1 VDAPGHSTPDRATRP
16 SGGQTGAVLR
26 IGLTGGIG
34 AGKSTVAATLT
45 ELGAV
50 VIDAD
55 QIAREVV
62 EPGTEGLAEV
72 VAAFGE
78 QVLDADGALD
88 RPALGRVVFGDDAK
102 RRQLNAIL
110 HPRIGARTAELVA
123 EADDDAVVVHDVPL
137 LVENGMGAAF
147 ALVVVVDAPVDVRVT
162 RLADTRGMTVEDA
175 RARMAAQA
183 DEAARRAAADVWL
196 DNAGAAGALREQ
208 VERLWNERLVPFA
221 ENVEHGWAVPVP
233 TDVVA
238 PADDREL
245 VGRRL
250 AARLAV
256 AGGESVR
263 RVEHVGP
270 GAVPGL
276 PAPAVVDLLV
286 EADRPGDDL
295 AAALATAGFPA
306 TGPGRHGSADPAR
319 PARVLVLDAEDRRQA
334 EQARSIV
341 ESRDLARDDPE
352 RVAADPDAVR
362 AEVAL
367 PA

>member
-1 VDAPGHSTPDRATRP
+1 M
-16 SGGQTGAVLR
+16 LR
-26 IGLTGGIG
+26 LGLTGGIG
-34 AGKSTVAATLT
+34 AGKSTVAETLT
-45 ELGAV
+45 DLGAV

-55 QIAREVV
+55 RIAREVV

-78 QVLDADGALD
+78 GVLDAEGGLD
-88 RPALGRVVFGDDAK
+88 RPALGRIVFGDDA
-102 RRQLNAIL
+102 RRQQLNGIL

-123 EADDDAVVVHDVPL
+123 EAPDDAVIVHDVPL

-147 ALVVVVDAPVDVRVT
+147 ALVIVVDAPVGVRVT
-162 RLADTRGMTVEDA
+162 RLADTRGMSVEDA

-183 DEAARRAAADVWL
+183 DDEARRAAADVWL

-221 ENVEHGWAVPVP
+221 QNVEHGWAVPAP
-233 TDVVA
+233 TEVVA

-263 RVEHVGP
+263 RVEHVGA

-276 PAPAVVDLLV
+276 PAPDVVDLLV
-286 EADRPGDDL
+286 EADRPGKELAEAL
-295 AAALATAGFPA
+295 AAAGFPA

-319 PARVLVLDAEDRRQA
+319 PARVLVLDAKDRRQA
-334 EQARSIV
+334 KRARSILQ
-341 ESRDLARDDPE
+341 SRDLARADPG
-352 RVAADPDAVR
+352 RVASDPAAVR
-362 AEVAL
+362 AELAL
-367 PA
+367 D